1 MFLVKRVNFNK
12 INIIKGFI
20 TALFFSAFIYLAYFN
35 IEHKILDTILALI
48 SLYLLLKVNKQ
59 TLFFAGFFVGILW
72 FYWIAISFEYYN
84 LSYLSPLIILSLG
97 LCYGVLFY
105 LVALYDH
112 PIFRILIISLIS
124 FINPFGFNWF
134 IPELIF
140 INSYFPTS
148 KEYFVLILALIFMF
162 ISLNNKLKVLAF
174 IPLIF
179 IYENNGITINNPN
192 IQISMPQLNI
202 TQDSKWLKDNQKNI
216 INENFEL
223 INNAIENNKDLIVLP
238 ETVFPVLLNKET
250 FLMNKLQEKSKKI
263 DILLGS
269 LYLENNQFYNATYHF
284 SNTQVNIAKKVILVP
299 FGEEIPLPKFFVN
312 LINDIFYNGGQ
323 DYQKAK
329 KATDFEI
336 KGTKFRN
343 AICYEATS
351 EKIYENLGEVKYMIA
366 TSNNAWFTPSIE
378 PTLQKLILKYYS
390 KKYDITILHSVNG
403 SDNYIIYP

>member
-112 PIFRILIISLIS
+112 PIFRILIISLLS

-284 SNTQVNIAKKVILVP
+284 SNTQVNIAKKVVLVP